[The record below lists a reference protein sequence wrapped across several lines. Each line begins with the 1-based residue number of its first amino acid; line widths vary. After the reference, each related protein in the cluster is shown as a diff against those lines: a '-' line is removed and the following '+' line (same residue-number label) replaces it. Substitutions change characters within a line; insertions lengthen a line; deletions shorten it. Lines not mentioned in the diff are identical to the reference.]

1 MKRFVWLCGI
11 MLASHIAGCA
21 SLNTSP
27 GTAKEQ
33 IDYWLDRQEYG
44 KALAVVTDSKNSPS
58 TAIPN
63 LQETQEKISAHIAS
77 YEQQVIAK
85 AEKAAATNDWGT
97 AFDLYR
103 DALSRVPDS
112 TPLQQGEQQL
122 IQRHAEHLQ
131 SLELE
136 RLIAKGEWTLK
147 DLETSKVAEAD
158 KSGSW
163 LGRYLLNRKIA
174 NAHDL
179 GLELAEYGKSA
190 LERKDLPLAKR
201 ILPLALNL
209 SNTTEIRALNTQLQ
223 EALKPEARK
232 EEDAR
237 IPNEPPRIAE
247 KPLPA
252 PRARAEVQTKE
263 QTKEQ
268 TREERPATH
277 GQEQKDTKRLMD
289 EFRKACQEKN
299 FVEAQQLMSQ
309 LKKQGVDTQE
319 FQKLSK
325 QLASDVATHVKNLIK
340 IGVIH
345 YRQQQYDEAL
355 NVWKQAQVLDPNNE
369 QLTARI
375 KRVTRVTESLQNL
388 RTKGGAPQ

>member
-21 SLNTSP
+21 SLNTST

-63 LQETQEKISAHIAS
+63 LQEIQEKISAHIAS

-136 RLIAKGEWTLK
+136 RLIAKGEWTFK
-147 DLETSKVAEAD
+147 DLETSKVAEAN

-190 LERKDLPLAKR
+190 LERKDLPLATR

-232 EEDAR
+232 EEEAR
-237 IPNEPPRIAE
+237 TPNEPPRIAE
-247 KPLPA
+247 TPLPT

-263 QTKEQ
+263 QTKE
-268 TREERPATH
+268 ERPRAN
-277 GQEQKDTKRLMD
+277 GQEQKDTKRLMG

-319 FQKLSK
+319 FQQLRK
-325 QLASDVATHVKNLIK
+325 QLASDVATHVKHLIK
-340 IGVIH
+340 IGVVH

-355 NVWKQAQVLDPNNE
+355 NVWKQAQVLDPTNE

-375 KRVTRVTESLQNL
+375 KRVTRVTEALQNL
-388 RTKGGAPQ
+388 RTKGGAP

>member
-21 SLNTSP
+21 SLNTST

-63 LQETQEKISAHIAS
+63 LQEIQEKISAHIAS

-136 RLIAKGEWTLK
+136 RLIAKGEWTFK
-147 DLETSKVAEAD
+147 DLETSKVAEAN

-190 LERKDLPLAKR
+190 LERKDLPLATR

-237 IPNEPPRIAE
+237 IPNEPQRIAE

-263 QTKEQ
+263 QTKE
-268 TREERPATH
+268 ERPRAN
-277 GQEQKDTKRLMD
+277 GQEQKDTKRLMG

-319 FQKLSK
+319 FQQLRK
-325 QLASDVATHVKNLIK
+325 QLASDVATHVKHLIK
-340 IGVIH
+340 IGVVH

-355 NVWKQAQVLDPNNE
+355 NVWKQAQVLDPTNE

-375 KRVTRVTESLQNL
+375 KRVTRVTEALQNL
-388 RTKGGAPQ
+388 RTKGGAP

>member
-21 SLNTSP
+21 SLNTST

-63 LQETQEKISAHIAS
+63 LQEIQEKISAHIAS

-136 RLIAKGEWTLK
+136 RLIAKGEWTFK
-147 DLETSKVAEAD
+147 DLETSKVAEAN

-190 LERKDLPLAKR
+190 LERKDLPLATR

-232 EEDAR
+232 EEEAR
-237 IPNEPPRIAE
+237 TPNEPPRIAE
-247 KPLPA
+247 TPLPT

-263 QTKEQ
+263 QTKE
-268 TREERPATH
+268 ERPRAN
-277 GQEQKDTKRLMD
+277 GQEQKDTKRLMG

-319 FQKLSK
+319 FQQLRK
-325 QLASDVATHVKNLIK
+325 QLASDVATHVKHLIK
-340 IGVIH
+340 IGVVH

-355 NVWKQAQVLDPNNE
+355 NVWKQAQVLDPTNE

-375 KRVTRVTESLQNL
+375 KRVTRVTETLQNL

>member
-1 MKRFVWLCGI
+1 MKRMGWLCGI
-11 MLASHIAGCA
+11 MLVSHLTGCA
-21 SLNTSP
+21 SLNTST

-44 KALAVVTDSKNSPS
+44 KALAVVADSKKSPS
-58 TAIPN
+58 PAIGD
-63 LQETQEKISAHIAS
+63 LQETQEKIYAHIAS
-77 YEQQVIAK
+77 YEQQVNAK
-85 AEKAAATNDWGT
+85 AEKAAATNDWGA

-103 DALSRVPDS
+103 EALTRVPDS
-112 TPLQQGEQQL
+112 TLLQQGEQKL
-122 IQRHAEHLQ
+122 IQRHAEHLER
-131 SLELE
+131 LELE
-136 RLIAKGEWTLK
+136 RLIARGEWTLK
-147 DLETSKVAEAD
+147 DLEASKVAEAS
-158 KSGSW
+158 KSDNW
-163 LGRYLLNRKIA
+163 LGRYLLNRKVA

-179 GLELAEYGKSA
+179 GLELAAYGKSA
-190 LERKDLPLAKR
+190 LDRKDLPLAKR

-209 SNTTEIRALNTQLQ
+209 SNTTEIRELNTQLQ

-237 IPNEPPRIAE
+237 IPSEPQPIAE
-247 KPLPA
+247 KTLPA
-252 PRARAEVQTKE
+252 PRARVEPQVKE
-263 QTKEQ
+263 A
-268 TREERPATH
+268 RPRAD
-277 GQEQKDTKRLMD
+277 GQEQKETKRLMD

-319 FQKLSK
+319 FEKLSK
-325 QLASDVATHVKNLIK
+325 QLASDVATHVKHLIK

-345 YRQQQYDEAL
+345 YSQQQYDEAL

-369 QLTARI
+369 QLAARI
-375 KRVTRVTESLQNL
+375 RRVTRVTEKLQKL

>member
-1 MKRFVWLCGI
+1 MKRMVWLCGI

-21 SLNTSP
+21 SLTTST
-27 GTAKEQ
+27 GTATEQ

-58 TAIPN
+58 PAIPN
-63 LQETQEKISAHIAS
+63 LQETQEKINAHIAI

-112 TPLQQGEQQL
+112 TPLQQAEQKL

-136 RLIAKGEWTLK
+136 RLIAKGEWTFK
-147 DLETSKVAEAD
+147 DLETSKVAEAN

-237 IPNEPPRIAE
+237 IPNEPQPIVE
-247 KPLPA
+247 KTLPA
-252 PRARAEVQTKE
+252 PRTRVEQQTKE
-263 QTKEQ
+263 
-268 TREERPATH
+268 ERPRAN

-289 EFRKACQEKN
+289 EFRKACHEKN

-325 QLASDVATHVKNLIK
+325 QLASDVATHVQNLIK

-355 NVWKQAQVLDPNNE
+355 NVWKQAQVLDPKNE

>member
-1 MKRFVWLCGI
+1 
-11 MLASHIAGCA
+11 
-21 SLNTSP
+21 
-27 GTAKEQ
+27 
-33 IDYWLDRQEYG
+33 
-44 KALAVVTDSKNSPS
+44 
-58 TAIPN
+58 
-63 LQETQEKISAHIAS
+63 
-77 YEQQVIAK
+77 
-85 AEKAAATNDWGT
+85 
-97 AFDLYR
+97 
-103 DALSRVPDS
+103 VPDS
-112 TPLQQGEQQL
+112 PLLQQGEQKL

-147 DLETSKVAEAD
+147 DLEAGKVAEAS

-163 LGRYLLNRKIA
+163 LGRYLLNRKVA

-179 GLELAEYGKSA
+179 GLELAAYGKSA
-190 LERKDLPLAKR
+190 LERKDLPLARR
-201 ILPLALNL
+201 ILPVALNL
-209 SNTTEIRALNTQLQ
+209 ADTAETRALNSQLQ
-223 EALKPEARK
+223 EALKAETRK
-232 EEDAR
+232 EEVAR
-237 IPNEPPRIAE
+237 IQNEPPRIAE
-247 KPLPA
+247 KPLPP
-252 PRARAEVQTKE
+252 PRARVEVQTKE

-309 LKKQGVDTQE
+309 LKKQGVDSEE
-319 FQKLSK
+319 FEKLSK
-325 QLASDVATHVKNLIK
+325 QLANDVATHVKHLIK

-355 NVWKQAQVLDPNNE
+355 TVWKQAQVLDPKNE
-369 QLTARI
+369 QLAARI
-375 KRVTRVTESLQNL
+375 KRVTRVTENLQNL

>member
-1 MKRFVWLCGI
+1 MKRVVWLCGLL
-11 MLASHIAGCA
+11 LASHIAGCA
-21 SLNTSP
+21 SLTTSP
-27 GTAKEQ
+27 GTATEQ

-44 KALAVVTDSKNSPS
+44 KALAVVADSKHSLSP
-58 TAIPN
+58 AISN
-63 LQETQEKISAHIAS
+63 LQETQERINAHIAS

-85 AEKAAATNDWGT
+85 AEQAAATNDWGT

-103 DALSRVPDS
+103 EALARVPDS
-112 TPLQQGEQQL
+112 PPLQHAEQKL

-131 SLELE
+131 GLELE
-136 RLIAKGEWTLK
+136 RLIAKGEWTFK
-147 DLETSKVAEAD
+147 DLETSKVAEAN
-158 KSGSW
+158 KPESW

-223 EALKPEARK
+223 EALKPEART

-237 IPNEPPRIAE
+237 IPNEPQPIAE
-247 KPLPA
+247 KTLPA
-252 PRARAEVQTKE
+252 PGTRVE
-263 QTKEQ
+263 QQAK
-268 TREERPATH
+268 EERPRAN

-299 FVEAQQLMSQ
+299 LVEAQQLMSQ
-309 LKKQGVDTQE
+309 LKKQGVDTRE
-319 FQKLSK
+319 FEKLSK
-325 QLASDVATHVKNLIK
+325 QLASDVATHVQNLIK

-355 NVWKQAQVLDPNNE
+355 NVWKQAQVLDPKNE
-369 QLTARI
+369 QLAARI

>member
-21 SLNTSP
+21 SLNTST

-58 TAIPN
+58 PAIPN
-63 LQETQEKISAHIAS
+63 LQETQEKINAHIAS

-97 AFDLYR
+97 AFDVYR

-112 TPLQQGEQQL
+112 TPLQQGERQL

-136 RLIAKGEWTLK
+136 RLIAKGEWTFK
-147 DLETSKVAEAD
+147 DLETSKVAEAN
-158 KSGSW
+158 KPNSW

-232 EEDAR
+232 EEEAR
-237 IPNEPPRIAE
+237 TPNEPPRIAE

-268 TREERPATH
+268 AREERPATH

-299 FVEAQQLMSQ
+299 FVEAQQLMLQ

-319 FQKLSK
+319 FQQLRK
-325 QLASDVATHVKNLIK
+325 QLASDVATHVKHLIK
-340 IGVIH
+340 IGVVH

-355 NVWKQAQVLDPNNE
+355 NVWKQAQALDPTNE

-375 KRVTRVTESLQNL
+375 KRVTRVTEKLQNL

>member
-1 MKRFVWLCGI
+1 MKRMVWLCGM

-21 SLNTSP
+21 SLNTST

-33 IDYWLDRQEYG
+33 IDFWLDRQEYG
-44 KALAVVTDSKNSPS
+44 KALAVVADSKDSPS
-58 TAIPN
+58 PAMSN
-63 LQETQEKISAHIAS
+63 LRETQEKIHAHIAS

-97 AFDLYR
+97 AFEVYR

-112 TPLQQGEQQL
+112 TPLQQAEQKL

-163 LGRYLLNRKIA
+163 LGRFLLNRKIA

-201 ILPLALNL
+201 LLSLALNL
-209 SNTTEIRALNTQLQ
+209 SNTTEIRALNAQWQ
-223 EALKPEARK
+223 EALRPEART

-237 IPNEPPRIAE
+237 IPNEPPRIVE
-247 KPLPA
+247 QIVPA
-252 PRARAEVQTKE
+252 PRTRVE
-263 QTKEQ
+263 QQAK
-268 TREERPATH
+268 EERPRAN

-289 EFRKACQEKN
+289 EFKKACQEKN
-299 FVEAQQLMSQ
+299 FPEAQQLMLQ

-319 FQKLSK
+319 FQQLRK
-325 QLASDVATHVKNLIK
+325 QLASDAATHVKHLIK
-340 IGVIH
+340 IGVVH

-355 NVWKQAQVLDPNNE
+355 HVWRQAQVLDPANE
-369 QLTARI
+369 QLAARI
-375 KRVTRVTESLQNL
+375 KRVTRVTEKLQNL
-388 RTKGGAPQ
+388 RTKSGTPQ